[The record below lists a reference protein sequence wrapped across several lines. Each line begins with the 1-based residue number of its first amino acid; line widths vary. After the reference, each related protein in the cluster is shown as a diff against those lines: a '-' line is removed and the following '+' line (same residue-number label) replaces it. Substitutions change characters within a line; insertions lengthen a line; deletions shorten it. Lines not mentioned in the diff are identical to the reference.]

1 MKTILYIG
9 SNTCTTL
16 YGPII
21 LWELLY
27 RGWSSR
33 NFMHEGVATCRAVTD
48 WQLCKT
54 ICLIAW
60 APWKGYI
67 NMLKFCL
74 HGDSMSLQMK
84 RPSSEWHLSWMYYT
98 MLNNYSTLLYVTIM
112 HAACM
117 DKVPI
122 HSLKALTGNHL
133 SLWFTV
139 CPLIMQNYCTCI
151 HKLYEEKSG
160 GWRYP
165 PHPPS
170 LDQLVTS
177 YIAFLV

>member
-98 MLNNYSTLLYVTIM
+98 MLNNYVINQHSCMSLSYMLHAWTKSQFIRWRPWLETISVFDSRCVLWSCKIIAHVFISYM
-112 HAACM
+112 KRNQEVGDTH
-117 DKVPI
+117 PI
-122 HSLKALTGNHL
+122 HPLWI
-133 SLWFTV
+133 SLW
-139 CPLIMQNYCTCI
+139 LAI
-151 HKLYEEKSG
+151 
-160 GWRYP
+160 
-165 PHPPS
+165 
-170 LDQLVTS
+170 
-177 YIAFLV
+177 